1 MERLDPR
8 ARSDIYGR
16 RINRAHSPLRARS
29 VPWVSIMLGSAL
41 PVLLMADLMP
51 VLPSLGFL
59 LLLGWRM
66 VRPGLLPLWAGAPLG
81 AFDDLMSGQPFG
93 SAIMLW
99 SLAMIA
105 IELIETR
112 FPWRDFWHDW
122 FTATVLALAYWQAT
136 LLFSGAS
143 IRSSRG
149 LWPGLTGSAS
159 PGRGSSTDEDPLP
172 PARARQRGTAYR
184 ADDQRLDPARHL

>member
-16 RINRAHSPLRARS
+16 RINRAPAPWRVRG
-29 VPWVSIMLGSAL
+29 VPYASIMLGSL
-41 PVLLMADLMP
+41 VPVMLIADLMP
-51 VLPSLGFL
+51 LAPSFGFL

-81 AFDDLMSGQPFG
+81 AFDDLFSGQPFG
-93 SAIMLW
+93 SAILLW

-122 FTATVLALAYWQAT
+122 FTASVLAIAYWQAS
-136 LLFSGAS
+136 LLVSGAS
-143 IRSSRG
+143 VTPT
-149 LWPGLTGSAS
+149 LLAVA
-159 PGRGSSTDEDPLP
+159 LP
-172 PARARQRGTAYR
+172 QALLSVLLYPIIARMVAALDRFRLARARKIN
-184 ADDQRLDPARHL
+184 